1 MKNSTLAELK
11 TKQTNEDAG
20 EFINQDLL
28 KKLMKET
35 IGYLKA
41 KYR

>member
-1 MKNSTLAELK
+1 MAELK
-11 TKQTNEDAG
+11 TKQTNVNVG
-20 EFINQDLL
+20 EFINQDVL

-35 IGYLKA
+35 IGYLTA